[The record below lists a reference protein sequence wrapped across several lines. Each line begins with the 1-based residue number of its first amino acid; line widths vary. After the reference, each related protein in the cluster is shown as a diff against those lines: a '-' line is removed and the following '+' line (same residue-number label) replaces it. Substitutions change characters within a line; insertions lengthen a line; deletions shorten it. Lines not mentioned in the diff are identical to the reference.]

1 MAWAMHELRSLAET
15 LEACESKP
23 YLKDSVDRI
32 HRLVKSAADV
42 MIADLGEDYEPVR
55 NIVETYAHVGDRDPN
70 WLLNVD
76 HLAEQGSLEKEGLN
90 RGKQS
95 AENGR
100 V

>member
-1 MAWAMHELRSLAET
+1 MHELRSLAET

-76 HLAEQGSLEKEGLN
+76 HWAEQGCLEMEGLN
-90 RGKQS
+90 RGQES
-95 AENGR
+95 AENPR